1 MLERFNSPNL
11 TINCACNTLSRRKFK
26 TSSDY
31 RIMIYIFVN
40 STSTS
45 NNSILLTMRFLKLS
59 SEDSCLIL
67 EVSYLAL
74 QFEVFLGRKS
84 SHAVPV

>member
-1 MLERFNSPNL
+1 MN
-11 TINCACNTLSRRKFK
+11 
-26 TSSDY
+26 
-31 RIMIYIFVN
+31 
-40 STSTS
+40 
-45 NNSILLTMRFLKLS
+45 FLKLS
-59 SEDSCLIL
+59 SEDSLIL

>member
-1 MLERFNSPNL
+1 ML
-11 TINCACNTLSRRKFK
+11 
-26 TSSDY
+26 
-31 RIMIYIFVN
+31 YIFVN

-45 NNSILLTMRFLKLS
+45 NNSILLTMKFLKLS

-74 QFEVFLGRKS
+74 QFEVYLERKS
-84 SHAVPV
+84 SYTVPV